1 LRVLRDENLPR
12 RLKNEFDRDVD
23 VVTVQERGWTGMK
36 NGELLALAANEFDAF
51 VTMDAG
57 IEYQQ
62 NLVDVG
68 IHVLILHATTN
79 RLADLKPL
87 MPEVNESLRT
97 LSAEITQI
105 IHVGN

>member
-1 LRVLRDENLPR
+1 
-12 RLKNEFDRDVD
+12 
-23 VVTVQERGWTGMK
+23 MK